1 MNIDKPMIKK
11 PTIPDCHLVY
21 LLVRCR
27 ATHVAGMV
35 EALDRGMWGMGPG
48 EVCLALQECGE

>member
-1 MNIDKPMIKK
+1 MNIDKLMIKK

-48 EVCLALQECGE
+48 EVCLAL